1 VGKAIVY
8 CGDCGKSLREED
20 FEKGKAHTREDGSY
34 CSDCRLLPSTAP
46 GGTLGGSSARLKALA
61 AAVPAS
67 KPPST
72 TRMPKPPVTT
82 RRLLGPAEK
91 GFPLGLVA
99 GLVLGGAAF
108 AAILWTVFAGSG
120 TPKPSSPPPVP
131 AAAPPAPV
139 LPVSSAVLAR
149 EPEARKVEQEMAAQ
163 RQRDEAARFD
173 QFLAQIRE
181 LMKDGALL
189 ASRCAEVEGML
200 AAAGKMAGTRKSEV
214 DALSAEC
221 ARKFQEVR
229 FEGVLAKIREA
240 FRDSETLYDRR
251 AEVEALLT
259 EAAKEAGPRQGEVDA
274 LRADLARKAEEW
286 KKSWSFTLGFE
297 PGYEKELQ
305 SLEDWK
311 GLKYTENPQD
321 VHGGRRALHI
331 SPGGVGAGFYIK
343 GVEPGRTYAMSCWV
357 KRTAGEGEAWV
368 GFEFFDDKK
377 RLTKNVYKFEAG
389 PYKRHELT
397 LKAPAGTRKLL
408 FWMWSDGKGEYFV
421 DDVEVVLKQP

>member
-1 VGKAIVY
+1 MV
-8 CGDCGKSLREED
+8 
-20 FEKGKAHTREDGSY
+20 
-34 CSDCRLLPSTAP
+34 
-46 GGTLGGSSARLKALA
+46 
-61 AAVPAS
+61 
-67 KPPST
+67 
-72 TRMPKPPVTT
+72 
-82 RRLLGPAEK
+82 
-91 GFPLGLVA
+91 
-99 GLVLGGAAF
+99 
-108 AAILWTVFAGSG
+108 
-120 TPKPSSPPPVP
+120 SP
-131 AAAPPAPV
+131 
-139 LPVSSAVLAR
+139 AVLAR

-189 ASRCAEVEGML
+189 ASRRAEVEGML
-200 AAAGKMAGTRKSEV
+200 AAAGKIAGPRKVEV
-214 DALSAEC
+214 EALSAEC
-221 ARKFQEVR
+221 ARKFQEAR
-229 FEGVLAKIREA
+229 FEGVLAQIREA

-274 LRADLARKAEEW
+274 LRSDLARKAEEW

-297 PGYEKELQ
+297 PGYEKELL

-331 SPGGVGAGFYIK
+331 SPGGVGAGFYMK
-343 GVEPGRTYAMSCWV
+343 GVDPGRTYTMSCWV
-357 KRTAGEGEAWV
+357 KRTTGEGEAWV

-377 RLTKNVYKFEAG
+377 RLTKHTYGFESG
-389 PYKRHELT
+389 PYKKHQLVLR
-397 LKAPAGTRKLL
+397 APAGTRRLL